1 MKKKFYLLVIAIM
14 VLGFTACTNDSIDN
28 PMPQPEPEK
37 ELAEYTIMYYTCGAG
52 DIDASMFNL
61 LRNFNNANPE
71 VYEKVNVVV
80 QFKYSTAENLS
91 QTIGAS
97 DPELSSTGRL
107 RNAPPRSIC

>member
-1 MKKKFYLLVIAIM
+1 MKKIIYPMAMAILM
-14 VLGFTACTNDSIDN
+14 LCFTACTNDSIDN

-37 ELAEYTIMYYTCGAG
+37 ELAEYTIMYYTSGAG
-52 DIDASMFNL
+52 DIDASMFGL

-71 VYEKVNVVV
+71 VYEKVNVVI